1 MLPAPFYSEL
11 PTELGDDR
19 AWLDQA
25 GAPAPD
31 SPPRDGTWRTA
42 AGQALALAAL
52 VLGER
57 LWGYSSWS

>member
-1 MLPAPFYSEL
+1 MLPAPFFSDL

-31 SPPRDGTWRTA
+31 TTAGDGAWHAA
-42 AGQALALAAL
+42 AGRALALAAL